1 MKGRDHYGTVVNV
14 SYGKS
19 AIKGAM
25 NSTNI
30 GKTQAEL
37 TESDRKLIA
46 NLERREP
53 YMCFYY
59 LFSACTLLLALGL
72 IISGPII
79 GSAATFLF
87 GMSLL
92 MAAGGLLG
100 MLRNGSRDLKLIHKL
115 LGDTGQADPPEA
127 NNKQGD

>member
-1 MKGRDHYGTVVNV
+1 MKERDRYGTVVNV

-19 AIKGAM
+19 AIKDAM

-46 NLERREP
+46 NLERTELHLR
-53 YMCFYY
+53 FYY
-59 LFSACTLLLALGL
+59 FFSACSLLVALGL
-72 IISGPII
+72 AILGPII
-79 GSAATFLF
+79 GSEATFLF
-87 GMSLL
+87 GMFLL
-92 MAAGGLLG
+92 MGAAGLLG
-100 MLRNGSRDLKLIHKL
+100 TLRNGSGYLKLIHKL
-115 LGDTGQADPPEA
+115 LRDTGQADPPEA